1 VTLFALGSRL
11 FLIQL
16 QINTHFQ
23 NLTSFPRTRIT
34 VCLPAQPSVCEV
46 LDPPVSAFSLSLY
59 RHPFLYTLF
68 SSCFTLKYNKLEF
81 SPDYPIPKIIQHKK
95 KFLFRG
101 RTQTKENGTCACCRN
116 RTATPRLR
124 RVSTLLC
131 VPTLLCVL
139 VYSCSV
145 GDRTLASFISTV
157 SNEDLRRGKH
167 SVEILLGPTHA
178 IRHM

>member
-1 VTLFALGSRL
+1 
-11 FLIQL
+11 
-16 QINTHFQ
+16 
-23 NLTSFPRTRIT
+23 
-34 VCLPAQPSVCEV
+34 VCEV

-68 SSCFTLKYNKLEF
+68 SSRFTLKYNKQLEF

-95 KFLFRG
+95 EFLFRG
-101 RTQTKENGTCACCRN
+101 RTQTKENGTCACCKN

-124 RVSTLLC
+124 RI
-131 VPTLLCVL
+131 PTLLCVL

-167 SVEILLGPTHA
+167 SVEILLWTNTRNTTCIYIYIYNTLLCIDKRSGSGKA
-178 IRHM
+178 LVRLC